1 MINNFARLESRP
13 KWSKNVFAK
22 FEQRIRQ
29 TNYKY
34 LSEVNSVSL
43 LLSVKAAGEGGVVAI
58 SDISY
63 IEEQLLP

>member
-1 MINNFARLESRP
+1 MEQKKYI
-13 KWSKNVFAK
+13 FAK

-34 LSEVNSVSL
+34 LSEVNSASL
-43 LLSVKAAGEGGVVAI
+43 LLSVKAGEGGVVAI